1 VELYS
6 IVLVSLLKIM
16 IPASM
21 QVGIEPQGLIIPSQ
35 LMLTAM
41 VAA

>member
-1 VELYS
+1 MELYS
-6 IVLVSLLKIM
+6 IVLVSLVKIM